1 MSFDI
6 DKLRIGVIGLG
17 YVGLPLAVEF
27 GKQYS
32 TTGFDVNDARIAE
45 LRDGIDST
53 LEVSGGELA
62 SVKQLEFTSR
72 AENLEDCCNF
82 YVVTVPTPVGD
93 DNRPILTPLFLFTKN
108 ILAGK
113 PIDVFNYGK
122 HRRDFT
128 YVDDIVEGVIRTLDH
143 TATANPDWD
152 PADPDPGTS
161 DAPYRIYN
169 IGNQRPV
176 ELMRY
181 IEVIEECLGMTAE
194 KNMLPLQPGDVPD
207 TYADASDL
215 ANDVGYRPDTSIEV
229 GISNFIDWY
238 LDYYKPDHKLRA

>member
-62 SVKQLEFTSR
+62 SVKQL
-72 AENLEDCCNF
+72 
-82 YVVTVPTPVGD
+82 
-93 DNRPILTPLFLFTKN
+93 
-108 ILAGK
+108 
-113 PIDVFNYGK
+113 
-122 HRRDFT
+122 
-128 YVDDIVEGVIRTLDH
+128 
-143 TATANPDWD
+143 
-152 PADPDPGTS
+152 
-161 DAPYRIYN
+161 
-169 IGNQRPV
+169 